1 MTIKNLLGALYT
13 GNKEKAQETFNALM
27 TQKSEQALQVKKV
40 AVAADIYN
48 EGTIDENIIGDTRKK
63 MAAKSLKK
71 LQAEEEKLRAAFKE
85 LVKPM
90 FRVNDNLKRA
100 GKKPLSYSDISDKK
114 EKVKAKIQQ
123 VKQVKQKLKDKFP
136 NLRVSKD

>member
-27 TQKSEQALQVKKV
+27 TEKSEQALQVKKV

-48 EGTIDENIIGDTRKK
+48 EGTIDENIVGDVKKK
-63 MAAKSLKK
+63 MAAQKLKR
-71 LQAEEEKLRAAFKE
+71 LQKDQEKLSAALKE
-85 LVKPM
+85 LEKPM

-100 GKKPLSYSDISDKK
+100 GKKPLSYSDISDK
-114 EKVKAKIQQ
+114 EDCT
-123 VKQVKQKLKDKFP
+123 L
-136 NLRVSKD
+136 

>member
-27 TQKSEQALQVKKV
+27 TEKSEQALQVKKV

-48 EGTIDENIIGDTRKK
+48 EGTIDENIVGDVKKK
-63 MAAKSLKK
+63 MAAQKLKR
-71 LQAEEEKLRAAFKE
+71 LQKDQEKLSAALKE
-85 LVKPM
+85 LEKPM

-114 EKVKAKIQQ
+114 EKVKAKIYQ
-123 VKQVKQKLKDKFP
+123 VKLAKLKLKDKFP

>member
-85 LVKPM
+85 LEKPM

-123 VKQVKQKLKDKFP
+123 VKQAKQKLKDKFP

>member
-71 LQAEEEKLRAAFKE
+71 LQAEEEKLRAGFKE
-85 LVKPM
+85 LEKPM